1 MTNKEK
7 ARSSSDAPRRI
18 KSQAGDYT
26 FLSGKNRAL
35 FSLSFCLDTKERK
48 NQGTEFLFFRP
59 GGRIF
64 LF

>member
-1 MTNKEK
+1 MP
-7 ARSSSDAPRRI
+7 RSSRDAPRRI
-18 KSQAGDYT
+18 KNHGADYS
-26 FLSGKNRAL
+26 FLSDKNRTL

-59 GGRIF
+59 GGRTF